1 MQNRQIYQ
9 KFIFH
14 LSLFGIAISL
24 LVNFYDMVFGYLFES
39 VHIVFELIEMGLDN
53 LIENTFDTELHET
66 QLIVFYILLVI
77 GSVLIYFSWKVLV
90 ELCSGTGAWL
100 GNELTELKGAINQDW
115 SGMTIMHRVIYI
127 SIFILVNYL
136 LSFLLF

>member
-1 MQNRQIYQ
+1 MHNRQIYQ

-24 LVNFYDMVFGYLFES
+24 LVNFYDVVFGYLFES
-39 VHIVFELIEMGLDN
+39 LHIVFELIEMGLDN
-53 LIENTFDTELHET
+53 LIEHTFETELHET
-66 QLIVFYILLVI
+66 QLIVFYILLVL
-77 GSVLIYFSWKVLV
+77 GSVLIYFVWKVLV

-100 GNELTELKGAINQDW
+100 SNELAELKTAITHDW
-115 SGMTIMHRVIYI
+115 SGMTITHRVIYI

-136 LSFLLF
+136 ASFLLF